1 MLQKT
6 HSAAGLVA
14 AETILVAHDV
24 PFLSWTAAG
33 ALLLGCLAGTIADV
47 DKPGSTMAKVLFP
60 LSALLRF
67 LNVRHRTATHS
78 ALCVAALWALTL
90 PLPALYRIV
99 FVAAYASH
107 PIIDLFNEK
116 GVQLLWPLKLKI
128 RLLPAGDRYGLGVGD
143 DLPLA
148 AAAGRLVHPA
158 FDDSAQVDPLLVES
172 PVLTGVLP
180 A

>member
-128 RLLPAGDRYGLGVGD
+128 RLLPA
-143 DLPLA
+143 PLA
-148 AAAGRLVHPA
+148 IDTGSASETIFRWLLLLAGLYI
-158 FDDSAQVDPLLVES
+158 PLSTIPLKS
-172 PVLTGVLP
+172 IPFLSNLP
-180 A
+180 F

>member
-60 LSALLRF
+60 LSALLRV
-67 LNVRHRTATHS
+67 LNVRHRTVTHS

-90 PLPALYRIV
+90 TLPLPAVYRIV

-128 RLLPAGDRYGLGVGD
+128 RLLPAGLAIDTGSASETIFRWL
-143 DLPLA
+143 LLLA
-148 AAAGRLVHPA
+148 ALYIPISTIPFHSIP
-158 FDDSAQVDPLLVES
+158 FLSN
-172 PVLTGVLP
+172 LP
-180 A
+180 F